1 MQYLFLL
8 YFTAVLAAG
17 PTNPRLENTF
27 NTLNTRVGLHN
38 VKLKVARGNKG
49 LNAWTDGSSITVTE
63 GLLSVPSNE
72 FAFVVGHE
80 MAHIVYG
87 SDEAYADSMSVKILQ
102 ASGKYNAC
110 SGGVGFFKRLLRED
124 GDTGGGL
131 DPHPKTSVRLKM
143 IQRLA
148 C

>member
-1 MQYLFLL
+1 MQYLFLI
-8 YFTAVLAAG
+8 YFSAVLSVG
-17 PTNPRLENTF
+17 QPSPRLEKTY
-27 NTLNTRVGLHN
+27 NTLNAKVGLSN
-38 VKLKVARGNKG
+38 IKLKVASGDRS
-49 LNAWTDGSSITVTE
+49 LNAWTNGSSITVTE

-110 SGGVGFFKRLLRED
+110 SGGVGFFKRLLRVD